1 MNIEATKLE
10 LLQLLLNTQ
19 KESILLKIK
28 SIYEEESVDWWK
40 ELSIQE
46 QKEIEEGLS
55 EVENEQM
62 VSHES
67 VMKRFDS
74 WK

>member
-10 LLQLLLNTQ
+10 LLQLLLNT
-19 KESILLKIK
+19 KNESILLKIK
-28 SIYEEESVDWWK
+28 SIYDEESVDWWK
-40 ELSIQE
+40 ELSEQE
-46 QKEIEEGLS
+46 RQEIEEGLT
-55 EVENEQM
+55 EAGNGQI